1 MYNIPYLHTFTGGV
15 NNVMLFKCCEKRCTA
30 KFTLM
35 EIEEIQGKLAA
46 MTAQE
51 QRQFMLSSFGTSC
64 GIEVSWSEAKYAILV
79 SEYGHTKRNMYVR
92 TYL

>member
-1 MYNIPYLHTFTGGV
+1 MYNIPYLHKFTGGV

-51 QRQFMLSSFGTSC
+51 QRQFMLSSFGT
-64 GIEVSWSEAKYAILV
+64 LV
-79 SEYGHTKRNMYVR
+79 ELKLAGVRQNMQS
-92 TYL
+92 L